1 MTQTMKTIGII
12 GGIGPESTVD
22 YYRAIIRAYRERQP
36 DGSYPS
42 IIINSIDLKQLVDLV
57 SGNEL
62 EKVAEYLVREVE
74 RLTGAGAEVGLLAAN
89 TPHVVFDEVQ
99 SRSALPLVSIVQA
112 TCDAAVALGLKRP
125 GLFGTRFTMQG
136 RFYPEAFSRVGIE
149 LVVPDDTERAYIH
162 DKYMGEL
169 VKGIFPPETREHL
182 LAIVDRMKTR
192 DGIDAVILGGTEL
205 PLILRDGTAS
215 GIPLLDTTQIHAR
228 AIVERA
234 WH

>member
-42 IIINSIDLKQLVDLV
+42 IIINSIDLKRLVDLV